1 MNGAFFIVSGMPRF
15 LEIIFP
21 MPYHDGDLTV
31 ERRPKALS
39 ANAEGPATGKESDMR
54 VSECIAVVTGGASG
68 LGEACV
74 RELAGAGAKVAIFDL
89 AVERGEKLAA
99 ELGGHVIFTRADV
112 TSDESVQ
119 EAIRKAMEALGGLSV
134 VINCAGIGVAC
145 KALTKKGPMPLAE
158 FNRVVQINLVG
169 TFNVIRLA
177 LEQMVKNTPN
187 EQGERGVIINTASA
201 AAFDGQVG
209 QPAYSASKAGV
220 VGMTLPLARE
230 CADYGVRV
238 MTIAPGLFN
247 TPMLALLPEAVR
259 EALGKMV
266 PFPQRLGRP
275 EEYAMLARHIIE
287 NPMLNGEVIRL
298 DGAIRMAP
306 K

>member
-1 MNGAFFIVSGMPRF
+1 MKVKDSVAM
-15 LEIIFP
+15 
-21 MPYHDGDLTV
+21 
-31 ERRPKALS
+31 
-39 ANAEGPATGKESDMR
+39 
-54 VSECIAVVTGGASG
+54 VTGGASG

-74 RELAGAGAKVAIFDL
+74 RMLVAGGGKAAILDL
-89 AVERGEKLAA
+89 QVERAEKLIA
-99 ELGGHVIFTRADV
+99 ELGSNVVFAKTDV
-112 TSDESVQ
+112 TNDESVQ
-119 EAIRKAMEALGGLSV
+119 AAVQRTLEAFGKINVA
-134 VINCAGIGVAC
+134 INCAGVGDPA
-145 KALTKKGPMPLAE
+145 KMLSKKGPMPLSF

-177 LEQMVKNTPN
+177 VEQMVKNAPGSD
-187 EQGERGVIINTASA
+187 GEKGVVINTASA
-201 AAFDGQVG
+201 AAFHGQVV

-247 TPMLALLPEAVR
+247 TPMLAILPQAAR
-259 EALGKMV
+259 DALGKMV
-266 PFPQRLGRP
+266 PFPARLGEP
-275 EEYAMLARHIIE
+275 SEYADLCKHIIE

-298 DGAIRMAP
+298 DGAIRMAA

>member
-1 MNGAFFIVSGMPRF
+1 M
-15 LEIIFP
+15 
-21 MPYHDGDLTV
+21 
-31 ERRPKALS
+31 
-39 ANAEGPATGKESDMR
+39 
-54 VSECIAVVTGGASG
+54 VTGGASG

-74 RELAGAGAKVAIFDL
+74 RSIVAGGGRAVILDMQADRAG
-89 AVERGEKLAA
+89 KLIA
-99 ELGGHVIFTRADV
+99 ELGANVAFANTDV
-112 TSDESVQ
+112 TNEESVQ
-119 EAIRKAMEALGGLSV
+119 GAVRKTLDAFGKINV
-134 VINCAGIGVAC
+134 VINCAGVGDPA
-145 KALTKKGPMPLAE
+145 KLLSKKGPMPLSF

-177 LEQMVKNTPN
+177 AEQMVKNAAGAD
-187 EQGERGVIINTASA
+187 GEKGVIINTASA

-230 CADYGVRV
+230 CADYGIRV

-247 TPMLALLPEAVR
+247 TPMLAILPEAAR

-266 PFPQRLGRP
+266 PFPQRLGEP
-275 EEYAMLARHIIE
+275 MEFAMLCRHIIE

-298 DGAIRMAP
+298 DGAIRMAA